1 MPGLKT
7 VVENVMFCLKEGQD
21 FGNQAAH
28 PHQEF
33 LGVPPGRIVYFTIT
47 ERIHAR
53 WLVES
58 YDLWEYRP
66 WKWRNMPR
74 SASCFVFG
82 FS

>member
-7 VVENVMFCLKEGQD
+7 VVENVMFCLKEDQD

-33 LGVPPGRIVYFTIT
+33 LGVPPGRIVYLTIT

-53 WLVES
+53 
-58 YDLWEYRP
+58 
-66 WKWRNMPR
+66 
-74 SASCFVFG
+74 
-82 FS
+82 

>member
-33 LGVPPGRIVYFTIT
+33 LGVPPGRIVYFTRN

-58 YDLWEYRP
+58 IVVL
-66 WKWRNMPR
+66 
-74 SASCFVFG
+74 FLG
-82 FS
+82 FRKNNFTPQHGQRKTEF